1 MKNSAYYSIHKAPRQ
16 ERHNAICA
24 TCTHNCKQAPVAQL
38 VRCPKYT
45 DRRTLIQDGGKDH
58 K

>member
-1 MKNSAYYSIHKAPRQ
+1 MKKLVRRSISKAPRR
-16 ERHNAICA
+16 EKYNAICA
-24 TCTHNCKQAPVAQL
+24 TCTHNCKQAPIAQL
-38 VRCPKYT
+38 ERCPKYT

>member
-1 MKNSAYYSIHKAPRQ
+1 MKNSAHHSIRKAPRQ
-16 ERHNAICA
+16 EQHNAICA

>member
-1 MKNSAYYSIHKAPRQ
+1 MKNSAHHSIRKAPRQ

-24 TCTHNCKQAPVAQL
+24 TCTYNCKQAPIAQL
-38 VRCPKYT
+38 ERCPKYT
-45 DRRTLIQDGGKDH
+45 DRRTLIQDGGKDR